1 MCTVQTNKPVALPCS
16 LVRGKVDNK
25 KRTTSFKIC
34 CDKEREAQPPLLL
47 RNDLSSYILLSSFF
61 TLRSNF
67 YNIKLCALRQE
78 NLTHIKNSVESININ
93 QNKQ

>member
-1 MCTVQTNKPVALPCS
+1 MCTVQTNS
-16 LVRGKVDNK
+16 LVQGKVDNK

-47 RNDLSSYILLSSFF
+47 RNDVSSHILLSSFF

-67 YNIKLCALRQE
+67 YNIKLCALRRQ